1 MRRCRRRRTALAS
14 CACASKQCSFSTA
27 DRLLWLDQSQRR
39 RRCLQRCACEISAS
53 PDSECAVSESRKALH
68 CATILHAHE
77 LTSCASSS
85 AGTKPL
91 SLMRGL
97 RLQEVSCWLRRRA
110 ESKVSVLA
118 LVVISPLIS
127 NLSCFFR
134 LRRVNSCSWACIS
147 GRRLFPGLQSPLAGV
162 GDAPSTSAR
171 AGFFCSS
178 CPLPSSPPLC
188 LVRSW
193 SS

>member
-1 MRRCRRRRTALAS
+1 MRARKMQNANARSTRRSFWHLYTGTFAFLIAQKHRCAASRIVSVRRCRRRRTALAS

-85 AGTKPL
+85 AGTKPC
-91 SLMRGL
+91 RQ
-97 RLQEVSCWLRRRA
+97 RE
-110 ESKVSVLA
+110 VSVLRKYPA
-118 LVVISPLIS
+118 GIDDAT
-127 NLSCFFR
+127 NLR
-134 LRRVNSCSWACIS
+134 
-147 GRRLFPGLQSPLAGV
+147 
-162 GDAPSTSAR
+162 
-171 AGFFCSS
+171 
-178 CPLPSSPPLC
+178 
-188 LVRSW
+188 
-193 SS
+193 

>member
-1 MRRCRRRRTALAS
+1 MRREPSTFSPANRPHKSHRPCKCALEKCKMQTRARHDARSGTFTRVPLHSLIAQKHRCAASRIVSVRRCRRRRTALAS

-85 AGTKPL
+85 AGTKPC
-91 SLMRGL
+91 R
-97 RLQEVSCWLRRRA
+97 
-110 ESKVSVLA
+110 
-118 LVVISPLIS
+118 
-127 NLSCFFR
+127 
-134 LRRVNSCSWACIS
+134 
-147 GRRLFPGLQSPLAGV
+147 
-162 GDAPSTSAR
+162 
-171 AGFFCSS
+171 
-178 CPLPSSPPLC
+178 
-188 LVRSW
+188 
-193 SS
+193 